1 MSKPKFPR
9 CSIGDRYGRLVVL
22 ELISIHK
29 NPLALCLCDCGEKVT
44 RQRGALV
51 RGKAISCGCPTSLQ
65 LIVQAIA
72 VETDECIESPTCKY
86 ESGYGVIRH
95 EGRNER
101 AHRLAYVHANGLQL
115 ADIAGQQIR
124 HKCDNPPCINPRHL
138 KAGTHA
144 DNMHDMF
151 SRGRRQAAVGEKAS
165 KAKLTEKDVRDI
177 RMRIMDGQS
186 NGLIAADYPVKAGA
200 IGAIRNGKTWSHFS

>member
-1 MSKPKFPR
+1 MNKPKFPR
-9 CSIGDRYGRLVVL
+9 CAVGDRYGKLLVL
-22 ELISIHK
+22 ELISLPK
-29 NPLALCLCDCGEKVT
+29 NPRAICQCDCGEKVT

-51 RGKAISCGCPTSLQ
+51 RGKAISCGCPTPLQ
-65 LIVQAIA
+65 LILEAIK

-95 EGRNER
+95 GGRNER
-101 AHRLAYVHANGLQL
+101 AHRLAYVHANGLSL

-138 KAGTHA
+138 EVGTHA

-151 SRGRRQAAVGEKAS
+151 SRGRRRAAVGEKAS
-165 KAKLTEKDVRDI
+165 KAKLSEKDVRDI
-177 RMRIMDGQS
+177 RMRVSDQESDASIARDYKV
-186 NGLIAADYPVKAGA
+186 NATTIRAVRLGL
-200 IGAIRNGKTWSHFS
+200 TWSHL